1 MKTVLVTGGVG
12 YIGSHTLVECL
23 QVGYQ
28 VVVLDDLSNSSS
40 EVLVRIKDITGVS
53 PIFFEGS
60 VCDAELLTK
69 LFSNYSI
76 DFVIHF
82 AGAKAVG
89 ESVEQP
95 LKYYTN
101 NVLGSIVLCQ
111 IMASM
116 NVYKLVFSS
125 SATVYGDSREMPL
138 REDSRS
144 ALPIN
149 PYGRSKLMVEQMLF
163 DLAHSDAQWSIAIL
177 RYFNPVGAHASGL
190 IGEHPKGTPNN
201 LFPYISQVAV
211 GLRPSVFIFGN
222 DYPTP
227 DGTGI
232 RDYIHV
238 VDLAKGHL
246 AALSYLDTH
255 SGCFLWNLGTGSGYS
270 VLEVINAFSTVSQV
284 DIPFQYLTR
293 RPGDLAE
300 CWSDPS
306 KAKRDLGW
314 VASLDLNA
322 MVADSWR
329 WQTRNPY
336 GYGGE
341 EEN

>member
-1 MKTVLVTGGVG
+1 MKTVLVTGGAG
-12 YIGSHTLVECL
+12 YIGSHALVECL

-40 EVLVRIKDITGVS
+40 AVLVRIKDITGVS

-69 LFSNYSI
+69 LFSSYSI

-101 NVLGSIVLCQ
+101 NVLGSIVLCR

-138 REDSRS
+138 REDSHS

-163 DLAHSDAQWSIAIL
+163 DLAHSDPQWSIAIL

-190 IGEHPKGTPNN
+190 IGEHPKGAPNN

-211 GLRPSVFIFGN
+211 GLRPFVFVFGN

-246 AALSYLDTH
+246 AALNYLDTH

-270 VLEVINAFSTVSQV
+270 VLEVISAFSTVSQV

-314 VASLDLNA
+314 IASLDLNA

-329 WQTRNPY
+329 WQTLNPY

>member
-1 MKTVLVTGGVG
+1 MKTVLVTGGAG

-329 WQTRNPY
+329 WQTLNPY

>member
-1 MKTVLVTGGVG
+1 MKTVLVTGGAG

-149 PYGRSKLMVEQMLF
+149 PYGRSKLMFEQMLF

-329 WQTRNPY
+329 WQTLNPY